1 MNWTTFIY
9 VTRADAIEDGM
20 THEGRLFGCPAW
32 LRIDSEEQVT
42 GTPKIPALHLW
53 CWLVDFM
60 LGTAACLIPEDV
72 QIVSPISIGKPIA

>member
-9 VTRADAIEDGM
+9 VTRADAIEAGM

-32 LRIDSEEQVT
+32 LRVDSEVQVT

-53 CWLVDFM
+53 CWFVDFM
-60 LGTAACLIPEDV
+60 LDTAACLIPEDV